1 VSVFV
6 LNFATDINRMDF
18 HIKFALIPNGMLKMH
33 AQEIKV
39 E

>member
-18 HIKFALIPNGMLKMH
+18 HIKFALIPNSMLKMY
-33 AQEIKV
+33 AQEITV